1 MNQGLAMHKNNKN
14 GNISRR
20 GFLVLCGTCFVSP
33 TIIVAGSVQAA
44 PTPEV
49 FITTVTSEVMRLA
62 GSQLPPKVLR
72 GKFASLLGKHVNMR
86 GIANFALGPFQ
97 KQLPASQRDEF
108 YDLVT
113 DYAAALFAWYAKDFQ
128 GESVEIVSTS
138 TQGKFTTVQSSIKGK
153 GLGGEQVNWRLVASE
168 GGYRVSD
175 VKVKNVWLGIAMKQR
190 FGDVLKK
197 SKGDFGPLFSELREA
212 ETWWK

>member
-1 MNQGLAMHKNNKN
+1 MGYNNNGLSVL
-14 GNISRR
+14 GRR
-20 GFLVLCGTCFVSP
+20 SFLAL
-33 TIIVAGSVQAA
+33 VAGVVLPTGSLAQA
-44 PTPEV
+44 TPAAEAFV
-49 FITTVTSEVMRLA
+49 ANVTGEVMRLA
-62 GSQLPPKVLR
+62 GSELPPKVLR

-86 GIANFALGPFQ
+86 GIANFALGTFQ
-97 KQLPASQRDEF
+97 KQLPAARRDEF

-113 DYAAALFAWYAKDFQ
+113 DYAAALFAWYAKDFR
-128 GESVEIVSTS
+128 GESVEIVSAN

-153 GLGGEQVNWRLVASE
+153 GLGGEQVNWRLVGNDGS
-168 GGYRVSD
+168 YRVSD

-197 SKGDFGPLFSELREA
+197 SKGDFGPLFAELKEA

>member
-1 MNQGLAMHKNNKN
+1 MNQGLAMHKNNNN
-14 GNISRR
+14 GNVSRR
-20 GFLVLCGTCFVSP
+20 GFMALCGTGLASSSFY
-33 TIIVAGSVQAA
+33 VAGSAQAA

>member
-1 MNQGLAMHKNNKN
+1 MQKNKK
-14 GNISRR
+14 SSVVARR
-20 GFLVLCGTCFVSP
+20 EFLKLFGG
-33 TIIVAGSVQAA
+33 IVAFPGLILGGSALAA
-44 PTPEV
+44 PTPEA
-49 FITTVTSEVMRLA
+49 FITSVTGEVMRLA
-62 GSQLPPKVLR
+62 GSKLPPKALR

-97 KQLPASQRDEF
+97 KQLPAARRDEF

-113 DYAAALFAWYAKDFQ
+113 DYAAALFAWYAKDFE
-128 GESVEIVSTS
+128 GDSVEIVSTS

-153 GLGGEQVNWRLVASE
+153 GLGGEQVNWRLISSD
-168 GGYRVSD
+168 GGFRVSD

-197 SKGDFGPLFSELREA
+197 SKGDFAPLFSELREA
-212 ETWWK
+212 DTWWQ